1 MFDSLVLKEKMVRPA
16 LFMAPMAGITHSA
29 FRRLV
34 ADFGGYGA
42 LFTEM
47 LSGHALLQDNICR
60 SPFTKRREC
69 EGLVVY
75 QLMLR
80 GNESLESVIERLR
93 EVKPEGIDLNLGC
106 PAPKVCKSGAGVSLF
121 GDLDRL
127 SCVLD
132 AIRSSW
138 DGILTVKCR
147 LGQNPEIWRKS
158 FEKRLRTFER
168 FGVDAIHVHPR
179 FFDEKLKRCAR
190 LHLLRWIASC
200 TKIPIIANGDITPD
214 VLMKD
219 EELLSSGVQGV
230 MIGRMAAVKP
240 WVFQECAGQ
249 KPEIDYAQVW
259 ERLYQYVMEDF
270 SPERAIG
277 RIKAFSE
284 YFARNFFYGH
294 QFFKAVRNT
303 ATLQDTY
310 ESAMRFLHAGPKIV
324 AKPSVAGI

>member
-1 MFDSLVLKEKMVRPA
+1 MFDSLILKEKVVRPA

-47 LSGHALLQDNICR
+47 LSGNALLKENIYR

-75 QLMLR
+75 QLMLTGR
-80 GNESLESVIERLR
+80 ETLESVIQRLL
-93 EVKPEGIDLNLGC
+93 EVQPAAIDLNLGC
-106 PAPKVCKSGAGVSLF
+106 PAPKVCKNGAGVSLF
-121 GDLDRL
+121 GDSDRL
-127 SCVLD
+127 SNVLD

-138 DGILTVKCR
+138 EGILTVKCR
-147 LGQNPEIWRKS
+147 LGQNTGMWQKS
-158 FEKRLRTFER
+158 FEKRLRIFER

-190 LHLLRWIASC
+190 LYLLEWIASD
-200 TKIPIIANGDITPD
+200 TRIPIVANGDITPD
-214 VLMKD
+214 VLKKD
-219 EELLSSGVQGV
+219 NELSSSGVQGV
-230 MIGRMAAVKP
+230 MIGRMAVVKP
-240 WVFQECAGQ
+240 WVFLECAGH
-249 KPEIDYAQVW
+249 KPEIDYARVW
-259 ERLYQYVMEDF
+259 ERFYQYVIEDF

-284 YFARNFFYGH
+284 YFSRNFFYGH
-294 QFFKAVRNT
+294 EFFKAVQNT
-303 ATLQDTY
+303 GTLEDTY
-310 ESAMRFLHAGPKIV
+310 ESAMRFMLAEPKVV
-324 AKPSVAGI
+324 AQPSVAGI

>member
-1 MFDSLVLKEKMVRPA
+1 MFDSLLLKENEVRPA

-34 ADFGGYGA
+34 ADYGGYGA

-47 LSGHALLQDNICR
+47 LSGHALLQENICR

-93 EVKPEGIDLNLGC
+93 EVQPEGIDLYLGC
-106 PAPKVCKSGAGVSLF
+106 PAPKVRKNGAGVSLF

-147 LGQNPEIWRKS
+147 LGQNPGTWQKS

-190 LHLLRWIASC
+190 LHLLGWIASG

-219 EELLSSGVQGV
+219 DELLSSGVQGV
-230 MIGRMAAVKP
+230 MIGRMAVVKP
-240 WVFQECAGQ
+240 WIFQECAGH

-259 ERLYQYVMEDF
+259 ERLYQYVIEDF

-277 RIKAFSE
+277 RIKAFSV

-294 QFFKAVRNT
+294 QFFKAVQNT
-303 ATLQDTY
+303 STLEDTY
-310 ESAMRFLHAGPKIV
+310 ESAMRFLLAGPKVV
-324 AKPSVAGI
+324 AQPSVAGI